1 MKKTWLALSIVGVL
15 TWIVIGWVVLS
26 GPKPEIIVAAEIIV
40 HGPSSIVGSWHITNT
55 MITAWA
61 VIIFL
66 GITTWLATRSMK
78 LLPNGAQNF
87 VEGSLEFLVNQV
99 EDIAG
104 REKGR
109 HFFTVIATFFIFIL
123 VSNWFGLL
131 PFFNAIGITEDVGH
145 HVFHEIEEAH
155 EHNENFEETTRFGAF
170 VMEESGGVGLVPIR
184 VRGIDNPG
192 DAAADF
198 EIEKGLSGAQAL
210 DHYVVF
216 LATTFVDDFKLSSHE
231 NHELTEADVQAA
243 LTALNNSATTPNIIL
258 DEHHAHGVPSALLGN
273 AMFVSAIDFPGEKL
287 ALVVPVFRSV
297 YSDVNNTLALALI
310 SFFIVEFWG
319 LQALGFGYLKKFFNF
334 SSPLNTFVGLLE
346 LLSEFIRVL
355 SFAFRLFG
363 NIFAGEVLILMLTFL
378 IPFVIVD
385 IIYGL
390 ELFVGFIQAAVFAL
404 LTLVFAMMAVE
415 HHDDEEHDENAA
427 PEKEGTSI

>member
-1 MKKTWLALSIVGVL
+1 MKKTWLALSVIGVL
-15 TWIVIGWVVLS
+15 AWIVVGWIVLS
-26 GPKPEIIVAAEIIV
+26 GPKPEIIVAGEIIV
-40 HGPSSIVGSWHITNT
+40 RGPSSVVGSWDISNT

-78 LLPNGAQNF
+78 LLPSGAQNF
-87 VEGSLEFLVNQV
+87 VEGGLEFLVNQV

-104 REKGR
+104 RERGR
-109 HFFTVIATFFIFIL
+109 RFFTVVATFFIFIL

-145 HVFHEIEEAH
+145 HVFHEIEEVH
-155 EHNENFEETTRFGAF
+155 EHGEHFEETKKFGAF

-184 VRGIDNPG
+184 VRGVDNPG
-192 DAAADF
+192 DANAHF
-198 EIEKGLSGAQAL
+198 ELEEGLSGPEAL

-216 LATTFVDDFKLSSHE
+216 LANTFVEDFNLGEHE
-231 NHELTEADVQAA
+231 GHHLDAKDVQAA
-243 LTALNNSATTPNIIL
+243 LVALNNSETAPNIIL
-258 DEHHAHGVPSALLGN
+258 DDHHEHGVPSALLGDE
-273 AMFVSAIDFPGEKL
+273 MFVSAIEFPAEKL
-287 ALVVPVFRSV
+287 ALVIPLFRSV

-334 SSPLNTFVGLLE
+334 SSPINAFVGILE
-346 LLSEFIRVL
+346 LLSEFIRVI
-355 SFAFRLFG
+355 SFTFRLFG

-415 HHDDEEHDENAA
+415 HHDEEEHDDAVA
-427 PEKEGTSI
+427 PENEGTTV

>member
-1 MKKTWLALSIVGVL
+1 MKKTWLALSVVGVL
-15 TWIVIGWVVLS
+15 TWIVIGWIVLS
-26 GPKPEIIVAAEIIV
+26 GPKPEIIVAGEIIV
-40 HGPSSIVGSWHITNT
+40 HGPSSVVGSWDISNT

-78 LLPNGAQNF
+78 LLPSGAQNF
-87 VEGSLEFLVNQV
+87 VEGGLEFLVNQV

-104 REKGR
+104 RERGR
-109 HFFTVIATFFIFIL
+109 RFFTVIATFFIFIL

-145 HVFHEIEEAH
+145 HVFHEIEEVH
-155 EHNENFEETTRFGAF
+155 EHDEHFEETKKFGAF

-184 VRGIDNPG
+184 VRGVDNPG
-192 DAAADF
+192 DANAHF
-198 EIEKGLSGAQAL
+198 EIEEGLSAPEAL

-216 LATTFVDDFKLSSHE
+216 LANTFVEDFNLGEHE
-231 NHELTEADVQAA
+231 GHHLDAKDVQAA
-243 LTALNNSATTPNIIL
+243 LVALNNSETAPNIIL
-258 DEHHAHGVPSALLGN
+258 DDHHEHGVPSALLGDE
-273 AMFVSAIDFPGEKL
+273 MFVSAIEFPGEKL
-287 ALVVPVFRSV
+287 ALVIPLFRSV

-319 LQALGFGYLKKFFNF
+319 IQALGLGYLKKFFNF
-334 SSPLNTFVGLLE
+334 SSPINAFVGFLE
-346 LLSEFIRVL
+346 LLSEFIRVI
-355 SFAFRLFG
+355 SFTFRLFG

-378 IPFVIVD
+378 MPFVIVD

-415 HHDDEEHDENAA
+415 HHDDEEHEENVA

>member
-1 MKKTWLALSIVGVL
+1 MKKTWLALSVVGVL
-15 TWIVIGWVVLS
+15 TWIVIGWIVLS
-26 GPKPEIIVAAEIIV
+26 GPKPEIIVAGEIIV
-40 HGPSSIVGSWHITNT
+40 HGPSSVVGSWDISNT

-78 LLPNGAQNF
+78 LLPSGAQNF
-87 VEGSLEFLVNQV
+87 VEGGLEFLVNQV

-104 REKGR
+104 RERGR
-109 HFFTVIATFFIFIL
+109 RFFTVIATFFIFIL

-145 HVFHEIEEAH
+145 HVFHEIEEVH
-155 EHNENFEETTRFGAF
+155 EHDEHFEETKKFGAF

-184 VRGIDNPG
+184 VRGVDNPG
-192 DAAADF
+192 DANAHF
-198 EIEKGLSGAQAL
+198 EIEEGLSAPEAL

-216 LATTFVDDFKLSSHE
+216 LANTFVEDFNLGEHAGHHLDAK
-231 NHELTEADVQAA
+231 DVQAA
-243 LTALNNSATTPNIIL
+243 LVALNNSETAPNIIL
-258 DEHHAHGVPSALLGN
+258 DDHHEHGVPSALLGDE
-273 AMFVSAIDFPGEKL
+273 MFVSAIEFPGEKL
-287 ALVVPVFRSV
+287 ALVIPLFRSV

-319 LQALGFGYLKKFFNF
+319 IQALGLGYLKKFFNF
-334 SSPLNTFVGLLE
+334 SSPINAFVGFLE
-346 LLSEFIRVL
+346 LLSEFIRVI
-355 SFAFRLFG
+355 SFTFRLFG

-378 IPFVIVD
+378 MPFVIVD

-415 HHDDEEHDENAA
+415 HHDDEEHEENVA

>member
-1 MKKTWLALSIVGVL
+1 MRKTWIALSVIGVLAWIIVG
-15 TWIVIGWVVLS
+15 WIVLS
-26 GPKPEIIVAAEIIV
+26 GPKPEIIVAGEIIV
-40 HGPSSIVGSWHITNT
+40 RGPSSVVGSWDISNT

-78 LLPNGAQNF
+78 LLPSGAQNF
-87 VEGSLEFLVNQV
+87 VEGGLEFLVNQV

-104 REKGR
+104 RERGR
-109 HFFTVIATFFIFIL
+109 RFFTVVATFFIFIL

-145 HVFHEIEEAH
+145 HVFHEIEEVH
-155 EHNENFEETTRFGAF
+155 EHGEHFEETKKFGAF

-184 VRGIDNPG
+184 VRGVDNPG
-192 DAAADF
+192 DANAHF
-198 EIEKGLSGAQAL
+198 ELEEGLSGPEAL

-216 LATTFVDDFKLSSHE
+216 LANTFVEDFNLGEHE
-231 NHELTEADVQAA
+231 GHHLDAKDVQAA
-243 LTALNNSATTPNIIL
+243 LVALNKSETAPNIIL
-258 DEHHAHGVPSALLGN
+258 DDHHAHGVPSALLGDE
-273 AMFVSAIDFPGEKL
+273 MFVSAIEFPAEKL
-287 ALVVPVFRSV
+287 ALVIPLFRSV

-334 SSPLNTFVGLLE
+334 SSPINAFVGILE
-346 LLSEFIRVL
+346 LLSEFIRVI
-355 SFAFRLFG
+355 SFTFRLFG

-415 HHDDEEHDENAA
+415 HHDEEEHDDAVA
-427 PEKEGTSI
+427 PENEGTTV